1 MQSIILLQL
10 EHFSRSYTMAC
21 IFFVCDLMFG
31 NVALYVSLH
40 IGFFSISFSAKI
52 DNGIAYFVF
61 SGCSTEQSK
70 GFRLQDSIKI

>member
-40 IGFFSISFSAKI
+40 IGFSVPISAEI
-52 DNGIAYFVF
+52 DNNGIAYFVF
-61 SGCSTEQSK
+61 SVCS
-70 GFRLQDSIKI
+70 I